1 MPPEKKNQTVIEQ
14 LDGVRRYNRMSVEE
28 LCARAGMA
36 TRTYYRRLQNP
47 DGLTVGEIRA
57 IRKAMRLKEGVP
69 V

>member
-1 MPPEKKNQTVIEQ
+1 
-14 LDGVRRYNRMSVEE
+14 
-28 LCARAGMA
+28 MA

-57 IRKAMRLKEGVP
+57 IRKAMRLKEGVA